1 MRNNNFE
8 INNNAIQY
16 RFSKEDFE
24 RLNIGKEVITSSK
37 IYMKKNNDKIE
48 IMLCILPNVKS
59 YHSGGFQD
67 IVKRIV
73 VASSDEITSK
83 LFNTSSKTNEFVYY
97 MIFKII
103 NDRKTNLIINKLF
116 TDLSL
121 YLLEKEM
128 ITNE

>member
-16 RFSKEDFE
+16 RFSEEDFE
-24 RLNIGKEVITSSK
+24 RLNIDKEVITSSK
-37 IYMKKNNDKIE
+37 IYMIKNNDKIE
-48 IMLCILPNVKS
+48 IMLCILPKAKRYRN
-59 YHSGGFQD
+59 GGFQD
-67 IVKRIV
+67 IVKKII
-73 VASSDEITSK
+73 VASSDEIASK
-83 LFNTSSKTNEFVYY
+83 LFNISSKTNEFVYY

-103 NDRKTNLIINKLF
+103 NDKKTNLVINKLF